1 MSTHNEPIMAEH
13 SIRRAFIE
21 IHKIANLVAISGFI
35 IALSFSSCM
44 SSKRMMDNFPKYVH
58 PREVSLEFID
68 SLKANKVDKI
78 IGFYSG
84 QVDGKPYSNVPY
96 FVFWK
101 SEDTWFT
108 TKFTRKNKY
117 NTLENY
123 VPPIDFIETF
133 LDTLQNENL
142 DLPNFIQSAY
152 GYDEVSI
159 KIKEVAFDYKIKDY
173 ERQYNT
179 DTYRVLLADSI
190 KSILLNIPNEAW
202 EAKDY

>member
-1 MSTHNEPIMAEH
+1 M
-13 SIRRAFIE
+13 
-21 IHKIANLVAISGFI
+21 LV
-35 IALSFSSCM
+35 
-44 SSKRMMDNFPKYVH
+44 
-58 PREVSLEFID
+58 
-68 SLKANKVDKI
+68 
-78 IGFYSG
+78 
-84 QVDGKPYSNVPY
+84 
-96 FVFWK
+96 
-101 SEDTWFT
+101 
-108 TKFTRKNKY
+108 
-117 NTLENY
+117 
-123 VPPIDFIETF
+123 
-133 LDTLQNENL
+133 ENL